1 MIILK
6 FILLAFAIF
15 FSILIGV
22 QIILIIVAVLASL
35 KQKTKLKVTG
45 PNLVSVMLCA
55 IAWAAYLIL
64 F

>member
-6 FILLAFAIF
+6 FILLAFAMF

-22 QIILIIVAVLASL
+22 QTILIIVAVLASL

-55 IAWAAYLIL
+55 LTWATYLI
-64 F
+64 FF

>member
-1 MIILK
+1 MIVLK
-6 FILLAFAIF
+6 FILLAVAIF
-15 FSILIGV
+15 FSILIGI
-22 QIILIIVAVLASL
+22 QAILIIVAVLASFR
-35 KQKTKLKVTG
+35 QKTKLKVTG

>member
-6 FILLAFAIF
+6 FILLAFVIF

-22 QIILIIVAVLASL
+22 QTILIIVAVLASL

-55 IAWAAYLIL
+55 SAWAAYLIL

>member
-22 QIILIIVAVLASL
+22 QTILIIVAVLASL

-45 PNLVSVMLCA
+45 TNLVSVMLCA
-55 IAWAAYLIL
+55 LAWAAYLIL

>member
-22 QIILIIVAVLASL
+22 QTILIIVAVLASL
-35 KQKTKLKVTG
+35 KQKVTG

-55 IAWAAYLIL
+55 LAWTAYLIL

>member
-22 QIILIIVAVLASL
+22 QTILIIVAVLASL

-55 IAWAAYLIL
+55 LAWTAYFLL